1 MKIDTSTVS
10 QLAHLSRLSFDA
22 AQSDVMCTELNKML
36 DFVEVLSELDTSHVA
51 PLIFLNDAYQNLRQ
65 DKVIENA
72 TQEEILSNAPLH
84 NDSFFLLPK
93 FVGE

>member
-22 AQSDVMCTELNKML
+22 AKSEIMCAELNKML
-36 DFVEVLSELDTSHVA
+36 DFVDVLSELDTTDVE
-51 PLIFLNDAYQNLRQ
+51 PLIFLNDGYQNLRE

-84 NDSFFLLPK
+84 KDSFFMLPK